1 MKRALVL
8 SGGGAKGAF
17 QYGAMRYLADHEIQ
31 GELPAHYFNII
42 SGVSVGSLNGVMLAQ
57 NHFNELT
64 QLWENITAKDV
75 YKGNLD
81 IIRIFWRLMAHKLGV
96 LSNTPLQELIKE
108 NILLK
113 AVDQTH
119 CDFMFG
125 TVSLDSGLYYTLHA
139 HDFNDEDQFRKG
151 ILASSSMPVLW
162 PPVNEI
168 HNKEGI
174 PFRQLVDGGLR
185 NVSPLG
191 DVIDYNPDEVVI
203 MNCNSLDFKP
213 YPNLAKNMIKVAA
226 RALTEIT
233 INQIFQQDIRE
244 FLHINDIISQLP
256 DGVKVKK
263 TDGTF
268 YKKYKSILIQPSHD
282 LGDALDFSRYK
293 IDSYIREGYEA
304 AKKVYRNSSEDD
316 GGMG

>member
-8 SGGGAKGAF
+8 SGGGSKGAF
-17 QYGAMRYLADHEIQ
+17 QYGALRYIVDHEMH
-31 GELPAHYFNII
+31 GGLPAYYFNII

-57 NHFNELT
+57 NHFEALT
-64 QLWENITAKDV
+64 YLWENITTKDI

-81 IIRIFWRLMAHKLGV
+81 IIRIFWKLLTHKLGV
-96 LSNTPLQELIKE
+96 LNDQPLQDLIDK
-108 NILLK
+108 NISLK

-125 TVSLDSGLYYTLHA
+125 TVSLDSGLYYSFHA
-139 HDFNDEDQFRKG
+139 YDFDDEDQFRNG

-162 PPVNEI
+162 PPVAEVR
-168 HNKEGI
+168 NKEGI
-174 PFRQLVDGGLR
+174 PFRQLVDGGIR

-203 MNCNSLDFKP
+203 INCNAHDFKP
-213 YPNLAKNMIKVAA
+213 YPNPAKNMIKIAA

-268 YKKYKSILIQPSHD
+268 YKKYKSILIEPSYD

-293 IDSYIREGYEA
+293 IDRSIQEGYEA
-304 AKKVYRNSSEDD
+304 AKKTFE
-316 GGMG
+316 G